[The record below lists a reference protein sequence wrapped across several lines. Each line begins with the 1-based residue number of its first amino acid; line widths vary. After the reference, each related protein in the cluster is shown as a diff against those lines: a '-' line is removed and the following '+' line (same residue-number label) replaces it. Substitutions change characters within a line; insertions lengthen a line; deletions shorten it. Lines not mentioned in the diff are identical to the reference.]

1 MEKRLIG
8 GQRMRELGS
17 SRHTDDLDY
26 LVYDESDARLFINSD
41 SQDFINAAN
50 HPFYQEIWA
59 LGTVDAQAMLEMT
72 AFTFVQ
78 HCMNGNFDKAD
89 TKEYDIKHLVR
100 IIGENASVELVV
112 KYITKGQ
119 ENEVRNIIASVKF

>member
-41 SQDFINAAN
+41 EQDFINCAN
-50 HPFYQEIWA
+50 HPFYQAIWNLGEI
-59 LGTVDAQAMLEMT
+59 DAQAMLEMA

-78 HCMNGNFDKAD
+78 HCMNGNWDKAD

-100 IIGENASVELVV
+100 VIGRDAKVSLVV
-112 KYITKGQ
+112 NYITKGQ
-119 ENEVRNIIASVKF
+119 ETEIERIINSVKF